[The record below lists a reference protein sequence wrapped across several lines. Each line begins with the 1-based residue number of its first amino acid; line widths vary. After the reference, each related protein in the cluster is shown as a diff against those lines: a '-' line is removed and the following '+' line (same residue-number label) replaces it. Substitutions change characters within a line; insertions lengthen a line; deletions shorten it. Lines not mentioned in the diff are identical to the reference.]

1 MKRFSL
7 DLTDNPVLHESE
19 DGEYMLVA
27 DHEKVLNQSVPA
39 AYEKR
44 LQQFDVL
51 RRYVYRTLAQTHQVL
66 WEVDRI
72 PELGE
77 VAEKESA
84 KNHLMTWQLSP
95 EQYDAL
101 VRDAMNSR
109 AAMNPANDKK
119 AEPKPFDLPP
129 GVEPR
134 FKTLQDAA
142 GAARIALKD
151 FWPHGEKA
159 AAAIL
164 AMIEEPQA

>member
-1 MKRFSL
+1 MKRFYMAEGKE
-7 DLTDNPVLHESE
+7 TP

-27 DHEKVLNQSVPA
+27 DYEKLINQSVPA

-84 KNHLMTWQLSP
+84 KT
-95 EQYDAL
+95 
-101 VRDAMNSR
+101 
-109 AAMNPANDKK
+109 
-119 AEPKPFDLPP
+119 EPKPFDLPP

-142 GAARIALKD
+142 GAVRIALKD
-151 FWPHGEKA
+151 FYPHGENA